1 MAQSTG
7 LGQLIPFTRVKK
19 CSCCVKNLPINQKY
33 LFKAAPLPRSSSLR
47 VFSCVRF
54 SKCSAHLQIESLWT
68 GVKRLPSHHH
78 HHLASLE
85 IWSSNQHQQTH
96 SHPPPAPPSCGPAP
110 GLAAC
115 CGEQTSWCLRGRGW
129 VLLTRWVMMKAELAA
144 CWVVVV

>member
-47 VFSCVRF
+47 VFVCALFQVF
-54 SKCSAHLQIESLWT
+54 ST
-68 GVKRLPSHHH
+68 PSNRKPLDRSQETAH